1 LSIPLAVYLV
11 GWMIRVFHPHD
22 HLYIFDRMDAVDGY
36 DNRASVLWFL
46 KVCTG
51 LMVVFFVMS
60 SWAYVRVTDNG
71 FAVKGSFTVFTK
83 QYSYADV
90 RAVHHYKYRTYYSGG
105 VQIDTFD
112 HYQLYLKDGRA
123 FSDIVPSI
131 DEQACLS
138 MMLGRG
144 VLTVV
149 EDSVEVD

>member
-1 LSIPLAVYLV
+1 
-11 GWMIRVFHPHD
+11 
-22 HLYIFDRMDAVDGY
+22 
-36 DNRASVLWFL
+36 
-46 KVCTG
+46 VCTG
-51 LMVVFFVMS
+51 LTVVFFVMS
-60 SWAYVRVTDNG
+60 SWAYVRVADRG

-123 FSDIVPSI
+123 FSDIVPSV

-138 MMLGRG
+138 MMLGKG